1 MKLELGNIGD
11 EELDTEERDT
21 GLRIWVAW
29 IRRWIRLNF
38 GGLLWFVVG
47 GYLFWMLL
55 HMTAGLKPS
64 SRLTTE
70 KPIWPDTRYMFVL

>member
-1 MKLELGNIGD
+1 MKLELGIIGD
-11 EELDTEERDT
+11 EEFETDERDP
-21 GLRIWVAW
+21 GIRNWVLQ

-47 GYLFWMLL
+47 AYLFWMLL

-64 SRLTTE
+64 SRLRTE